1 MKILAATSL
10 ACLLIGASAS
20 TFAADPAVQR
30 LALSCASAPHA
41 MGCTSSSTAL
51 PQSRA
56 ARVAIPAAI
65 EHKSAKSSAAARR
78 SFDTHVDN
86 DGSRFQYDSCGCSG
100 A

>member
-20 TFAADPAVQR
+20 TLAADPAVQR

-41 MGCTSSSTAL
+41 MGCTSGGTAL
-51 PQSRA
+51 PQGRS
-56 ARVAIPAAI
+56 ARVAAPEAI
-65 EHKSAKSSAAARR
+65 EQKSAKSNAATRQSINAR
-78 SFDTHVDN
+78 VDN

-100 A
+100 V